1 MAVVR
6 RLEVRAGRI
15 VLWCR
20 VAKRIG
26 WSERVFQ
33 GIMRE
38 ITFQGQ
44 AIV

>member
-1 MAVVR
+1 MAG
-6 RLEVRAGRI
+6 LKARAERI

-26 WSERVFQ
+26 WNEKVRS
-33 GIMRE
+33 GIFRE
-38 ITFQGQ
+38 LTFQGQ